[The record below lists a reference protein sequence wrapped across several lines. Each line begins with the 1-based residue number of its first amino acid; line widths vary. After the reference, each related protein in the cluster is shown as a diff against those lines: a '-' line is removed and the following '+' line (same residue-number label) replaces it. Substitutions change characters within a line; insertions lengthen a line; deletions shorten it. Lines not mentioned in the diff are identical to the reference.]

1 MSIKLFQLYILVVI
15 MGFMG
20 YVMLKYIVKFIYAC
34 IKLPIKHRK
43 IIKNCTDRVTG
54 EIIGETY
61 KIVGEQYFYNI
72 VYKYNYNNKEYN
84 AISKI
89 NTSLPLLH
97 EDNIN
102 IGDTVELYVNP
113 SKCEDCY
120 TKEEIK
126 RHTKSVMIDILSDID
141 DWADLRI

>member
-1 MSIKLFQLYILVVI
+1 MNDNIFPLYILI
-15 MGFMG
+15 IIQGLMI
-20 YVMLKYIVKFIYAC
+20 YVMLKYIVKFVYAC

-43 IIKNCTDRVTG
+43 LIKNCTDRVTG

-61 KIVGEQYFYNI
+61 KIVGGQYY
-72 VYKYNYNNKEYN
+72 YNNKEYN

-89 NTSLPLLH
+89 NMPLPLLH
-97 EDNIN
+97 ENNIN

-113 SKCEDCY
+113 SNFEECY

-126 RHTKSVMIDILSDID
+126 RHTKSVLFDILSDID